1 MDNITSLA
9 EYGATG
15 IAIAILIVIALIIR
29 WLIPV
34 IKETLERLVESIIKN
49 TEVTNKMSE
58 YLKLKNGALEKL
70 ILKTE
75 QKILK
80 GQKEMKQKQC
90 EIKKLK

>member
-15 IAIAILIVIALIIR
+15 IAIAILIVIALIMR

-34 IKETLERLVESIIKN
+34 IKEMLEKLIESIDKN
-49 TEVTNKMSE
+49 TE

-70 ILKTE
+70 IVKTE
-75 QKILK
+75 QKIIK
-80 GQKEMKQKQC
+80 IQKEIKEKQD
-90 EIKKLK
+90 EINKKLKNKNV